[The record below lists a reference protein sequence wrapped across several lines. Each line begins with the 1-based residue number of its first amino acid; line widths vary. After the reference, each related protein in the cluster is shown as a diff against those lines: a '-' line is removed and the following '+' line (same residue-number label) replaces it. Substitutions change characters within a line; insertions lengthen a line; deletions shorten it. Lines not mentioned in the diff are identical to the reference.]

1 MVADL
6 ESIQKIL
13 GDHALK
19 IRKRIKHVNSVPA
32 FSYIIRRNRSAWHFL
47 VCVHENS
54 LGYFFHNT
62 TRTGPNSRQ
71 TNTMVTTMT
80 IKECNV
86 ITLQCVYMEKQ
97 SCAFCQILIL
107 EYQ

>member
-47 VCVHENS
+47 VFHEIS
-54 LGYFFHNT
+54 LGYFFHKT
-62 TRTGPNSRQ
+62 TRTGPNSGQ